1 MSGSDS
7 PKVTWTIKED
17 QILETALFVHDENS
31 PNRWEKIA
39 KDVGGKKTVEDVK
52 KRYMLLQDAI
62 NSIESG
68 ESENFKIV
76 YEDDKEGDKKK
87 KGSKK

>member
-7 PKVTWTIKED
+7 PKVSWTIKED

-31 PNRWEKIA
+31 PKRWEKIA

-52 KRYMLLQDAI
+52 KRAMILQDAI

-68 ESENFKIV
+68 ENFKIV
-76 YEDDKEGDKKK
+76 YEDDNEGDNKK

>member
-17 QILETALFVHDENS
+17 QILETAFFMHDENS

-52 KRYMLLQDAI
+52 KRYMVLQDAI
-62 NSIESG
+62 DSIESG
-68 ESENFKIV
+68 ENFKIV
-76 YEDDKEGDKKK
+76 YEEDNEGDKKK
-87 KGSKK
+87 KGNKK

>member
-1 MSGSDS
+1 MSANDS
-7 PKVTWTIKED
+7 PKLTWTIKED
-17 QILETALFVHDENS
+17 QILETALFMHDENS

-52 KRYMLLQDAI
+52 HRYKLLQNAI

-68 ESENFKIV
+68 ENCALV
-76 YEDDKEGDKKK
+76 YEDDNEGDNKNQENKK
-87 KGSKK
+87 